1 MQMPDEQFEL
11 VPRRGLAVYISSR
24 RVIRAL
30 RHYGRVHYVSK
41 RAHYAIIYVD
51 EAQVAETIERLEKLH
66 NVKRAVPSALP
77 DLDPDVADLAST
89 GLYKTHDEDD

>member
-11 VPRRGLAVYISSR
+11 VPRRGLAVYISN
-24 RVIRAL
+24 
-30 RHYGRVHYVSK
+30 GRVHYVSK

-66 NVKRAVPSALP
+66 NVKRVVPSALP

>member
-11 VPRRGLAVYISSR
+11 VPRRGLAVYISSH

-30 RHYGRVHYVSK
+30 RHYGRV
-41 RAHYAIIYVD
+41 
-51 EAQVAETIERLEKLH
+51 
-66 NVKRAVPSALP
+66 VPSALP